1 VTGAGHELWFEE
13 TTTTRAIAAGRRQGT
28 DRVGRVTWTLDDAKR
43 AGICGQHNWRS
54 YPAEMLR
61 ARASAALARAM
72 FADVTLGIPAT
83 EELDDE
89 PDNGAPAIPPTPPP
103 DDAPAPPKSSRTRR
117 RPPAK
122 PEPQHARRTRATT
135 AP

>member
-43 AGICGQHNWRS
+43 AGLAGQPNWRT

-72 FADVTLGIPAT
+72 FADVTLGIPAV
-83 EELDDE
+83 EEVDDQT
-89 PDNGAPAIPPTPPP
+89 DNGPALEVAPEPPPKTTRKRSRPALAPTPPP
-103 DDAPAPPKSSRTRR
+103 DPQ
-117 RPPAK
+117 
-122 PEPQHARRTRATT
+122 PEP
-135 AP
+135 